1 MEFVEKVEKD
11 VIEREKMYKLTE
23 EASSFKFEVK
33 ERGCMAT
40 RQSIE
45 EFLERCVEVLEFAKE
60 QYIEGS
66 KQEHYYD
73 EQFQQALQQLE
84 EAYNDL
90 MHLTQSAN
98 AQQKEQL
105 HRMRLQLQQLQNDLI
120 LLDHDR

>member
-1 MEFVEKVEKD
+1 
-11 VIEREKMYKLTE
+11 
-23 EASSFKFEVK
+23 
-33 ERGCMAT
+33 MAT

-45 EFLERCVEVLEFAKE
+45 EFLERCEEVLESAKE

-90 MHLTQSAN
+90 MHLSQSAN

-105 HRMRLQLQQLQNDLI
+105 HRMRLQLQQLQNDMI